1 MKFYD
6 IKNILKQ
13 LFEPSGYVLPH
24 RVDNYEGS
32 MKDSY
37 GYNRS
42 VVTQY
47 FVITNW
53 TYQQKVVK
61 FIQEIQWLKVQTSVE
76 FNKIIAKNASN
87 DKNEILLSKNEFDK
101 VNNWFTDARKAYNN
115 MLPLINEIS
124 YVGLNIQLCYLL
136 HTLKMD
142 LPTSLLAVIIH

>member
-6 IKNILKQ
+6 IKHILKQ
-13 LFEPSGYVLPH
+13 LFEPSGYELPH

-32 MKDSY
+32 MKDGY

-76 FNKIIAKNASN
+76 FNKIITKNASN

-101 VNNWFTDARKAYNN
+101 SEV
-115 MLPLINEIS
+115 
-124 YVGLNIQLCYLL
+124 
-136 HTLKMD
+136 
-142 LPTSLLAVIIH
+142 